1 MGKRTVLAKK
11 RRGPAPTGKGEQ
23 VVVRWQP
30 GPLAALDAW
39 VAKQK
44 DNPTRAEAIRRLV
57 KLGLTVPSKAR
68 KQSPSGADRAKD
80 LATKAV
86 EGIID
91 PSISVEERAHRRRRI
106 TKGPSE
112 FREDRVDQPKAKK

>member
-1 MGKRTVLAKK
+1 MLAKK

>member
-1 MGKRTVLAKK
+1 MRAEVDAWATA
-11 RRGPAPTGKGEQ
+11 Q
-23 VVVRWQP
+23 DDQP
-30 GPLAALDAW
+30 G
-39 VAKQK
+39 
-44 DNPTRAEAIRRLV
+44 RSEAIRRLV
-57 KLGLTVPSKAR
+57 ELGLTVPSKAR

-80 LATKAV
+80 LATQAV